1 MIFSQVFLSNLDAL
15 FSFRSFVYWGLLVVW
30 VGLVLWMALRFT
42 NSWKTLVFAL
52 VLGTSIPLAL
62 FLVNNNYWGYGY
74 LHEEKIPYFGVSEK
88 YVGIGELHTT
98 HSKGGA
104 PYDHHRLYLLNA
116 QTGEILFKKP
126 LLGQAGVQA
135 LRWVDQRLLVVSGK
149 ESEYFSLQGNSQRA
163 ISIQRLQQRPELKSG
178 IANYGYNVQSH
189 QVWVVNK
196 KGEWF
201 YYNSTTLQPEAKQ
214 TNAFIPRILSQ
225 VAPTRQIHFQT
236 SQQKAHYCPIS
247 LQAQQQIKL
256 EDGRLLD
263 KLFIK
268 AKVIMYL
275 PVLEVALIQSFV
287 STHHKKL
294 LLTAVNRQGKVL
306 WEYTQKQLAVTDF
319 FSNATPKISYITP
332 TFLGNELIVLIGGYL
347 LKMDPKT
354 GKIQWKTR
362 L

>member
-1 MIFSQVFLSNLDAL
+1 MIQLHLLVSWLDAL
-15 FSFRSFVYWGLLVVW
+15 FSFRSFVYWGAFVIW
-30 VGLVLWMALRFT
+30 VGLVLFMVLRFT
-42 NSWKTLVFAL
+42 NSWKTLVFVL
-52 VLGTSIPLAL
+52 VLGASIPLAL

-74 LHEEKIPYFGVSEK
+74 LREEQIPYFGLSEK
-88 YVGIGELHTT
+88 YVGIDELYTT
-98 HSKGGA
+98 YSKGGA

-116 QTGEILFKKP
+116 QTGELLLKKP
-126 LLGQAGVQA
+126 LPGQAGVQA

-149 ESEYFSLQGNSQRA
+149 ESEYFSLQGGSQRA
-163 ISIQRLQQRPELKSG
+163 ISKQQLQQRPELKSG
-178 IANYGYNVQSH
+178 IANYGYDVQSH

-201 YYNSTTLQPEAKQ
+201 YYNSTTLMPEAKQ
-214 TNAFIPRILSQ
+214 TNAFIPRTLRRIE
-225 VAPTRQIHFQT
+225 PTSQIHFQT

-268 AKVIMYL
+268 AKVILYL
-275 PVLEVALIQSFV
+275 PVVEVALVQSFV
-287 STHHKKL
+287 STYHKKL
-294 LLTAVNRQGKVL
+294 LLTAVDRQGTVL
-306 WEYTQKQLAVTDF
+306 WEYTQGQLAVTDF
-319 FSNATPKISYITP
+319 FSNATPKISYIVP
-332 TFLGNELIVLIGGYL
+332 TFLGNELIVLMGGYL
-347 LKMDPKT
+347 LRMDPKT